1 MTGNVWAPSV
11 FVYDPTDY
19 PLGWLED
26 QGVKVTLGVPI
37 ASPGRHR
44 RKWDPEELVAAAKGH
59 EALLGASGAIIS
71 AEIMDALPELRCIA
85 KLGVG
90 YEVIDIQAAT
100 QRGILVATTPVHS
113 EVGVVAEHA
122 LALILGLCK
131 QLHFY
136 GPAYIAGGG
145 WKDPRRMAR
154 DVAGSTIG
162 IVGLGTIGRAVAT
175 RAAGLGARILAYDVR
190 RLDPAQGVEIV
201 DLETLLRESDVVSL
215 HVPGRRPGEGPLLGE
230 RELQVMK
237 SGALLVNTARGNLVD
252 KGQLVARLNDGRLG
266 GYAADVYLP
275 EPPPPDDPIL
285 SAPNVILTPH
295 SAAWSLDVR
304 RDMTQMAMENILA
317 MLTGGAPESV
327 VNPEAISRMRENR
340 V

>member
-1 MTGNVWAPSV
+1 MIGNVSTPSV

-19 PLGWLED
+19 PLSWLED

-37 ASPGRHR
+37 ASSGRHR
-44 RKWDPEELVAAAKGH
+44 RKWDPGELIAAAKGH
-59 EALLGASGAIIS
+59 EALLGASGAVIS
-71 AEIMDALPELRCIA
+71 PEVMDALPELRCIA

-100 QRGILVATTPVHS
+100 ERGILVATTPVHS

-131 QLHFY
+131 QLHYY
-136 GPAYIAGGG
+136 GPSYIAAGG
-145 WKDPRRMAR
+145 WKDPERMAR

-175 RAAGLGARILAYDVR
+175 RAAGLGARILAHDVR
-190 RLDPAQGVEIV
+190 QLGRV
-201 DLETLLRESDVVSL
+201 DGIEMVNLETLLGESDVVSL
-215 HVPGRRPGEGPLLGE
+215 HVPGRQPGDGPLLGE
-230 RELQVMK
+230 RELQLMK
-237 SGALLVNTARGNLVD
+237 NGALLVNTARGNLVD
-252 KGQLVARLNDGRLG
+252 KGQVVARLNDGRLG

-295 SAAWSLDVR
+295 SAAWSRDVR
-304 RDMTQMAMENILA
+304 RDMTQMAMENVLA
-317 MLTGGAPESV
+317 MLRGQTPDSV
-327 VNPEAISRMRENR
+327 VNPEATTRMRGNL